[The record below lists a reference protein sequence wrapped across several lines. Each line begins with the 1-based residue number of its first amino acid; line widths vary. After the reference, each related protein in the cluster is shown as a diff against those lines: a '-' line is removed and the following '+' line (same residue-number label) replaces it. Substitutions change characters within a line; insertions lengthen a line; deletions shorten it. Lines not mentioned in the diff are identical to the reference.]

1 MESGMQFMTT
11 LFGESGSTILNAM
24 FSLGIVLVLIVLGLW
39 GLKQLTR
46 ASDRMGRKMQRLSV
60 VDTATVDGKRKVV
73 IIRRDNVE
81 HVIMTGG
88 PQDLLIESGIAV
100 PEPAPQQARRPAQ
113 AAPAQR
119 ADKVE
124 PAPRPAQADAAS
136 TPAAPERPAQ
146 VSREQIDRLFDLARP
161 APLKPRTSL
170 RHTGLL
176 RPVSRQETDIIPI
189 GPALRVDNSNGA
201 ATDSAKTGTV
211 DPKGGTG
218 VGGRNRFFRNARDR
232 S

>member
-1 MESGMQFMTT
+1 MQFMTT

-46 ASDRMGRKMQRLSV
+46 ASDRMGRKLQRLSV
-60 VDTATVDGKRKVV
+60 VDSATVDGKRKVL

-100 PEPAPQQARRPAQ
+100 SDEPPQQQARRPAQ
-113 AAPAQR
+113 AS
-119 ADKVE
+119 
-124 PAPRPAQADAAS
+124 PAPRPAKPADID
-136 TPAAPERPAQ
+136 TPPHEQPAP
-146 VSREQIDRLFDLARP
+146 VSREQVDRLFDLARP

-176 RPVSRQETDIIPI
+176 RPVSRQETDIIPM

-201 ATDSAKTGTV
+201 ASDSAKSGTV
-211 DPKGGTG
+211 DPMGGTG
-218 VGGRNRFFRNARDR
+218 VGGINRFFRNVVRDR